1 VPAAK
6 AWLATRRVARAHIE
20 WRENIRVWHP
30 GQDWILAAGG
40 LGVFD
45 PGINALSIVTAILPM
60 PLRVASASLDFPKG
74 RGAPIAA
81 TLAMASGDAN
91 VWADFDFLQT
101 GLQSW
106 TITVET
112 DAETLMLL
120 DGGAR
125 LFIDDVEQKLP
136 ESGEYPC
143 LYRHFA
149 ALIAAPVAAI
159 GIVADLVE
167 SVIKRRANMKD
178 SGRSIPGIGGMFDL
192 SDSLLLAAPVGYF
205 FFALP

>member
-1 VPAAK
+1 
-6 AWLATRRVARAHIE
+6 
-20 WRENIRVWHP
+20 
-30 GQDWILAAGG
+30 
-40 LGVFD
+40 
-45 PGINALSIVTAILPM
+45 M

-136 ESGEYPC
+136 ESLEYPG
-143 LYRHFA
+143 LYRQFA
-149 ALIAAPVAAI
+149 ALIAAGTSDCDLAPLELVADSFLIGERREVAAFI
-159 GIVADLVE
+159 
-167 SVIKRRANMKD
+167 
-178 SGRSIPGIGGMFDL
+178 F
-192 SDSLLLAAPVGYF
+192 
-205 FFALP
+205 